1 MKRRKKENVVRLWP
15 SLYIRII
22 FSGIVI
28 FVILRSPSQYTSLLR
43 VFTKCIISN
52 NVCMIQYAKKGIK
65 ENSIEAVK
73 KGSIDQRKKGEIHL
87 RRRKKVIMLY
97 CYSIIFILTANF
109 LLFILISS
117 LL

>member
-1 MKRRKKENVVRLWP
+1 MKRKKKENVVRLWP
-15 SLYIRII
+15 LYIRII

-28 FVILRSPSQYTSLLR
+28 FVILRSPSQYISLLR

-87 RRRKKVIMLY
+87 RRRKKIIIY
-97 CYSIIFILTANF
+97 YYSIILILIANF